1 MDGSL
6 VGILNRLVSLV
17 QLVSCDP
24 HRFVCIY
31 LCWYSFI
38 SIHLSFVGQQS
49 SAFQNYKFESY
60 MQESHMKEI
69 VLKAMGQA
77 ISKTVAVAE
86 FVKVD
91 ILLLM
96 CDFASMCQFLAS
108 LNLYFDYRKGFLI
121 CIKIP

>member
-24 HRFVCIY
+24 QICLH
-31 LCWYSFI
+31 I
-38 SIHLSFVGQQS
+38 SMLVFFYIHTPQSFVGQQS
-49 SAFQNYKFESY
+49 SAFQDYKFESY

-96 CDFASMCQFLAS
+96 CDFAST
-108 LNLYFDYRKGFLI
+108 
-121 CIKIP
+121 